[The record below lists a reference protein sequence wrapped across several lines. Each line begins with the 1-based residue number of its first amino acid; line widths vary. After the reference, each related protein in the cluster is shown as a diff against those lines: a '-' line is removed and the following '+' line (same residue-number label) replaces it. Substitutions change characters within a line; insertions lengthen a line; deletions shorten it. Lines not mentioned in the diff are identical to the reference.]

1 MEVNTSTTTDTENM
15 YNYINGFLLNPS
27 AYIIVALVLVAYFI
41 IFISLGNK
49 SPDQNNIPTP
59 LTPSDPNGGK
69 MSKIL
74 IAIVIGIVVILILV
88 NGLQYFFG
96 IDIVAS
102 VKQVFLGNPIID
114 IKIDQN
120 SPLLGGDSS
129 VPEIK
134 YAEQVFNIPGNYYGY
149 EDAKTLCSAYG
160 SRLANYDEIESAYNK
175 GGEWCNYGWS
185 ENQMALFPT
194 QKSTFNNLQN
204 IKGHEHDCGRAG
216 VNGGY
221 MANPN
226 LKFGV
231 NCFGYK
237 PKINPEE
244 EQMMQVNTP
253 YPQTEKDILMEK
265 KVDYWKT
272 KLDEI
277 LVSPFNYDTWSK
289 I

>member
-15 YNYINGFLLNPS
+15 YNYINGFLMNPS

-49 SPDQNNIPTP
+49 SSDQNNIPIP
-59 LTPSDPNGGK
+59 LTPSDPNEGK
-69 MSKIL
+69 MSKML